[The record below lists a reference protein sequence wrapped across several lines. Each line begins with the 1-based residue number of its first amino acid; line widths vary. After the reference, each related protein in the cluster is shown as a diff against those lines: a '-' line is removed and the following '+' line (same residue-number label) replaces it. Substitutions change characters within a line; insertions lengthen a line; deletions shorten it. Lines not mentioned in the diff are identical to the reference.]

1 MIDVIEKNKLDVK
14 TLIGVARLTYNQLIQ
29 YFNHYNYNL
38 KGATVEVKSNDLNNQ
53 KVIHSGIIENVNEKY
68 IYIKNEHADVQPVAL
83 GPEKILIIYKIGKPA
98 YAVYND

>member
-1 MIDVIEKNKLDVK
+1 MTDVMEENKLDVK
-14 TLIGVARLTYNQLIQ
+14 TLIGVARLTYNQLMN

-53 KVIHSGIIENVNEKY
+53 KVLHSGTIENVNKDY
-68 IYIKNEHADVQPVAL
+68 IYIKNNTDIQPVAL
-83 GPEKILIIYKIGKPA
+83 GKEKILIIYKTGKPA